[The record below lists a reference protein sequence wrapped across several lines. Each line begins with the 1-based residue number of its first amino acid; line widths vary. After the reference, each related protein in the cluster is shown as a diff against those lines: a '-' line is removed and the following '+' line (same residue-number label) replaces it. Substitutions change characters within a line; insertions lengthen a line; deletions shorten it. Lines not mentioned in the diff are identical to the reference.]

1 MEIDRLL
8 ANTELLCR
16 IESVTGDTQGAERM
30 IAALKSLAPDS
41 AEVQLTASA
50 SPQAGPD
57 LLLTLSGSGSGGVL
71 LLGHYDTVPRAPGL
85 PEWQV
90 EGDFARGLG
99 VCDMKGGLSV
109 MLALFE
115 ELSRAP
121 DSFEVVHALI
131 VGDEEWRENPP
142 LSHDSPWTGVSGVL
156 GFERG
161 RLGDPFS
168 LIDSRF
174 GAMVLGAR
182 VLSEALRAEL
192 PLAGPS
198 SVRALSE
205 LSLLLEDM
213 GGVEVHS
220 LVTRM
225 SADSAVNVVPAET
238 GLECLLRFISE
249 QSLNDFL
256 SGLPSELSGCELR
269 FEPDFRAPAMEPS
282 RDTLHLLADLAIQF
296 PDLRV
301 RREVGAGDVSWFAPG
316 LPVALDGLGPSGA
329 GDHSREER
337 ALIESFSS
345 QLELA
350 RAATGRILSA
360 GV

>member
-1 MEIDRLL
+1 METDRLL
-8 ANTELLCR
+8 ASTELLCR
-16 IESVTGDTQGAERM
+16 IDSVTGDLQGAERM
-30 IAALKSLAPDS
+30 IAALKSLAPAA
-41 AEVQLTASA
+41 AEVQLRSSA
-50 SPQAGPD
+50 SPGAGPD
-57 LLLTLSGSGSGGVL
+57 LLLTLAGSGSGGLL

-85 PEWQV
+85 PEWQL
-90 EGDFARGLG
+90 EGDFVRALG
-99 VCDMKGGLSV
+99 VSDMKGGLSV
-109 MLALFE
+109 MLSLFD
-115 ELSRAP
+115 ELSRVP
-121 DSFEVVHALI
+121 ESFEVVHALI

-174 GAMVLGAR
+174 GAMVLRAR

-192 PLAGPS
+192 PLAGSS

-225 SADSAVNVVPAET
+225 SADSAVNVVPPEAT
-238 GLECLLRFISE
+238 LECLLRFISE
-249 QSLNDFL
+249 ECLTNFL
-256 SGLPSELSGCELR
+256 SSLPSELSGCKLR
-269 FEPDFRAPAMEPS
+269 FDPDFRAPCLQPS
-282 RDTLHLLADLAIQF
+282 PATLALLDDLGDAF
-296 PDLRV
+296 PDLQV

-329 GDHSREER
+329 GDHSRDER
-337 ALIESFSS
+337 ALISSFSS

-350 RAATGRILSA
+350 RAAAGRILA
-360 GV
+360 GSP